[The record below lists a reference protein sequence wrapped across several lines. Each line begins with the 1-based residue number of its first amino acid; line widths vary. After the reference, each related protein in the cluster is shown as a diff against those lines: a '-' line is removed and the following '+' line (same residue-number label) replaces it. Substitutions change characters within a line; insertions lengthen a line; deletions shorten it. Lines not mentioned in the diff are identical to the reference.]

1 MDGVLTDTK
10 RGHTE
15 DVVFAFSR
23 RAVTNSLMNKLI
35 SKSAPQPEQKKQK
48 APAGVSIEAAMQ
60 KLQAR
65 KYI

>member
-1 MDGVLTDTK
+1 
-10 RGHTE
+10 
-15 DVVFAFSR
+15 VVFAFSR

-35 SKSAPQPEQKKQK
+35 SKSAPKPEQKKQD
-48 APAGVSIEAAMQ
+48 AANSVSIEAAMQ